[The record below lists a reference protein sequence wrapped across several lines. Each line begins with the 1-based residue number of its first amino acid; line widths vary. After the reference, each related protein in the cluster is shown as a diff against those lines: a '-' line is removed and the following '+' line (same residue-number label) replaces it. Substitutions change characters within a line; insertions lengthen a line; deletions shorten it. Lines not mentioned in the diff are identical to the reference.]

1 MKVLVAE
8 DSLLMRRVLAAS
20 LRRWDY
26 EVVEAEDGTQA
37 WELFQQHDFPLVLS
51 DWMMPGMDGLELTRR
66 IRSRDLPAYVYIIL
80 LTAKSEKADLV
91 AAMDAGADDFLAKP
105 VDPDELRVRLRE
117 GERIIRLERTLTE
130 QNRKLRETQ
139 AALVQTEKLA
149 SLGQLAAGMA
159 HEINNPIA
167 YVTNNL
173 AVLKRDLSSLVEI
186 LDAYREGHAVLA
198 HARSDLT
205 EKIAKLET
213 ECDVNWIREHL
224 PRLLDSSLQGLG
236 RVRDIVK
243 NLREFARLDEAELD
257 EVDLNAALAST
268 VKILQ
273 HEITGRQLQIE
284 ECLAPSPVVLCRPG
298 RINQVL
304 YNLLLNAIQ
313 ASPPQGTI
321 QLRTAV
327 RGEDVIVEVED
338 RGCGIEAANV
348 PRIFDPFFTTRPVGR
363 GRGLGLTISYA
374 IVRQHGG
381 SIEVES
387 DFGRGSLFRVRL
399 PRQPNQPASDSA
411 KEL

>member
-20 LRRWDY
+20 LRQWDY

-66 IRSRDLPAYVYIIL
+66 IRCRDLPAYVYIIL

-117 GERIIRLERTLTE
+117 GERIIRLERTLSE
-130 QNRKLRETQ
+130 QNRQLRETQ

-186 LDAYREGHAVLA
+186 LDAYREGHEALA
-198 HARSDLT
+198 HVRSDLT
-205 EKIAKLET
+205 EKIARLET
-213 ECDVNWIREHL
+213 ECDVDWTREHL

-273 HEITGRQLQIE
+273 HEITARQLQIE
-284 ECLAPSPVVLCRPG
+284 ECLAPSPVILCRPG
-298 RINQVL
+298 KINQVL

-313 ASPPQGTI
+313 ASSPQGTI

-327 RGEDVIVEVED
+327 RGEEMVVEVED
-338 RGCGIEAANV
+338 RDAAS
-348 PRIFDPFFTTRPVGR
+348 RPPPC
-363 GRGLGLTISYA
+363 
-374 IVRQHGG
+374 
-381 SIEVES
+381 
-387 DFGRGSLFRVRL
+387 RGSSTRSSR
-399 PRQPNQPASDSA
+399 PSPWGGAGGWA
-411 KEL
+411 